1 MHSLWISKSAFLNVH
16 RVILKKTRY
25 AHTVYIRCIFHFL
38 VCNINSY
45 IYINFQIPLFKKNKL
60 AVYRMKEATRGRL
73 VIINN
78 FLFGD
83 EVDKERMARSQ
94 QDATSLDVLFKQL
107 HFQTKQHSNL
117 TLKVQ

>member
-1 MHSLWISKSAFLNVH
+1 MSIFKSPL
-16 RVILKKTRY
+16 LKK
-25 AHTVYIRCIFHFL
+25 
-38 VCNINSY
+38 N
-45 IYINFQIPLFKKNKL
+45 L
-60 AVYRMKEATRGRL
+60 AVYQMKEATRGRL

-117 TLKVQ
+117 TLKVQVNQHLILHNFYI

>member
-1 MHSLWISKSAFLNVH
+1 MHSLWISKSAFLNV
-16 RVILKKTRY
+16 RRLILKKTRY

-38 VCNINSY
+38 VCNIYSY
-45 IYINFQIPLFKKNKL
+45 IYVNFQIPLFKKKKL

>member
-1 MHSLWISKSAFLNVH
+1 MSIFKFPF
-16 RVILKKTRY
+16 LKKNVAAY
-25 AHTVYIRCIFHFL
+25 
-38 VCNINSY
+38 
-45 IYINFQIPLFKKNKL
+45 Q
-60 AVYRMKEATRGRL
+60 MKEATRGRL

-117 TLKVQ
+117 TLKVE

>member
-1 MHSLWISKSAFLNVH
+1 MHSLWIFKSAFLNVH

-38 VCNINSY
+38 VCNIKS
-45 IYINFQIPLFKKNKL
+45 YINFNFPLSKKKKL

>member
-1 MHSLWISKSAFLNVH
+1 MSIFKFPFSK
-16 RVILKKTRY
+16 KK
-25 AHTVYIRCIFHFL
+25 
-38 VCNINSY
+38 
-45 IYINFQIPLFKKNKL
+45 KL
-60 AVYRMKEATRGRL
+60 AVYQMKEATRGRL